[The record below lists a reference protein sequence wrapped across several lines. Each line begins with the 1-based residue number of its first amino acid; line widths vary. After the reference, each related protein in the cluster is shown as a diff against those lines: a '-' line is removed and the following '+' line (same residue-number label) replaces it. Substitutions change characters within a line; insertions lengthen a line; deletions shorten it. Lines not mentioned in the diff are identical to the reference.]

1 VRRSTA
7 VDGSVAQLVSKQ
19 RKKPVRPSDGH
30 QVIATNRTARRDFD
44 ILDTYEAGIVL
55 RGTEVKALREGQVQ
69 FADANVWVDGGE
81 AYAMGIHIQPW
92 GSTVR
97 FGDPLEPA
105 RRRKLLLHKQ
115 EIDALDR
122 KAGVERLAL
131 VPISLYF
138 KDGRVKVEVAVAR
151 GRRKEDK
158 RQVLAT
164 RDAERDIARALARR
178 QSGKASTD

>member
-1 VRRSTA
+1 M
-7 VDGSVAQLVSKQ
+7 SKQ

-30 QVIATNRTARRDFD
+30 KVIATNRTARRDFD
-44 ILDTYEAGIVL
+44 ILDSYEAGIAL
-55 RGTEVKALREGQVQ
+55 RGTEVKSLREGHVQ
-69 FADANVWVDGGE
+69 FADANVWVDDGE

-92 GSTVR
+92 GSTSR
-97 FGDPLEPA
+97 FGDGPIEPA

-115 EIDALDR
+115 EIEALGR
-122 KAGVERLAL
+122 KASVERLAL
-131 VPISLYF
+131 VPIALYF

-164 RDAERDIARALARR
+164 RDAERDVDRALARR
-178 QSGKASTD
+178 QSGKSVND